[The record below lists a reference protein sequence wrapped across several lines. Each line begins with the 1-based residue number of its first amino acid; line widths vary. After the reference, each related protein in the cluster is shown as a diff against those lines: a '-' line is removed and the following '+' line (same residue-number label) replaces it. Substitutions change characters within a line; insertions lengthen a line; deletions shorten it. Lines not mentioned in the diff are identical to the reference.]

1 MLNLNFKIMKKVF
14 LLLSAIAMS
23 LGVSA
28 QVATVSFDNVLLSK
42 NGSYNYQSK
51 EYVLKLDNPI
61 AVDDVVSVSLQGEI
75 SEAVEGLQIFLIEC
89 AESNSWGWTELSD
102 YVQVSEALAKGDN
115 VDLKNV
121 EIKATTAS
129 EGSEIRVYISTTN
142 KPVEGI
148 STISIATGAAP
159 EPPYTD
165 AILGTMMSI
174 WGDGNKVEG
183 KTLTFG
189 TANTGI
195 GFANYEGGW
204 DLSAY
209 GTVTITLTEQP
220 EWAEYVQVNVIPNDD
235 ADFTE
240 FNAAVEEGSVT
251 VDLTQCTGNVKQLYL
266 QAGGTGEMT
275 ISEIKFTEKSSQG
288 GEGGEGGEPT
298 AVESVSADSFAVVGG
313 MVYSAGEI
321 TVYNVAGKAIATA
334 SQSFNVNSLE
344 AGVYF
349 ISAQEGTIKFVK

>member
-1 MLNLNFKIMKKVF
+1 MKKVF
-14 LLLSAIAMS
+14 LLLSAVAMS
-23 LGVSA
+23 FGAFA
-28 QVATVSFDNVLLSK
+28 QVATVTVDNVLLK
-42 NGSYNYQSK
+42 NNKTNYQSDGINVPL
-51 EYVLKLDNPI
+51 ENAI
-61 AVDDVVSVSLQGEI
+61 AADDVVKLTLKGTI
-75 SEAVEGLQIFLIEC
+75 SEAVEGLQVVLVDNTE
-89 AESNSWGWTELSD
+89 AAGWWNELST
-102 YVQVSEALAKGDN
+102 YVSLSEALAKGDAIN
-115 VDLKNV
+115 VTID
-121 EIKATTAS
+121 ITATAAS
-129 EGSEIRVYISTTN
+129 EGKDGVKLFISTTN
-142 KPVEGI
+142 ALVEGI
-148 STISIATGAAP
+148 TSLSIAEGAAP

-189 TANTGI
+189 TTNTGI

-251 VDLTQCTGNVKQLYL
+251 VDLTQCTGKVKQLYL

-298 AVESVSADSFAVVGG
+298 AVESVSADAFAVVGG

>member
-1 MLNLNFKIMKKVF
+1 MRKVF
-14 LLLSAIAMS
+14 LLLSSIAMS
-23 LGVSA
+23 LGVFA
-28 QVATVSFDNVLLSK
+28 QVATVSFDNILLSK

-51 EYVLKLDNPI
+51 EYIITLDEPI
-61 AVDDVVSVSLQGEI
+61 AEGDVVSVSLQGEI

-89 AESNSWGWTELSD
+89 AESNSYGWTELSD
-102 YVQVSEALAKGDN
+102 YVQVTEALAKGDN

-121 EIKATTAS
+121 EITATAAS
-129 EGSEIRVYISTTN
+129 GGPEIRVYVSTTN
-142 KPVEGI
+142 KPIDGV
-148 STISIATGAAP
+148 SSISIATGDAP
-159 EPPYTD
+159 ELPYTD
-165 AILGTMMSI
+165 ALLGTMMSL
-174 WGDGNKVEG
+174 WGNGNKVEG

-189 TANTGI
+189 TENTGI

-209 GTVTITLTEQP
+209 GSVTITLTEQP
-220 EWAEYVQVNVIPNDD
+220 EWAEYVQVNVIPND
-235 ADFTE
+235 AGDFAE

-251 VDLTQCTGNVKQLYL
+251 IDLTQCTGKVKQLYL

-288 GEGGEGGEPT
+288 GEPT
-298 AVESVSADSFAVVGG
+298 AVESVSADAFAVVGG

-321 TVYNVAGKAIATA
+321 TVYNVAGKAVATA
-334 SQSFNVNSLE
+334 SQSFNVNSLD